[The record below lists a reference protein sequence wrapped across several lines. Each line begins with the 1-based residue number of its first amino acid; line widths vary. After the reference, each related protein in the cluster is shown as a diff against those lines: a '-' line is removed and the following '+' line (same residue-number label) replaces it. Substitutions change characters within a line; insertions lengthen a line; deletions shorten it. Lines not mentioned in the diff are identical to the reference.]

1 MYQELWL
8 FVLGFLVSSKFWM
21 GRKLSIRLVF
31 CVFFFAPS
39 LGLNL
44 VKSVLC
50 IRSLFFAFLEV
61 NFLRLLTSK

>member
-1 MYQELWL
+1 
-8 FVLGFLVSSKFWM
+8 M

-31 CVFFFAPS
+31 CVFFLAPS

-44 VKSVLC
+44 VKSVLW

-61 NFLRLLTSK
+61 NFFRLLL